1 MSTIAPLGAAAAAS
15 PAGPANT
22 SKAAR
27 RARRAASGRLGP
39 WRMLFLAVLGVYFF
53 VPLLAMARFAFQRWA
68 VPVLTWDR
76 IFDGWSFDAIVDAF
90 NDPNTLP
97 AARTTVLLAIAT
109 ILFTIVLLLP
119 ISIFVEIKA
128 RQLRPVLLVLTLAPW
143 VVPPIALVVGVAG
156 TFRSAVPW
164 FLGSIWCLV
173 PFYTLWA
180 LPFAYRAID
189 GGLRA
194 IDVRTLY
201 EASRSIGASVPT
213 FVFRVVLPNMI
224 SSMLVVSA
232 LTAATVGGEFAFAS
246 LLLKNTLPTQL
257 LLLNRADP
265 RGSMALSLLI
275 MLATTAII
283 GIAAALL
290 RRRGVSF
297 NAAGI

>member
-1 MSTIAPLGAAAAAS
+1 MSTVAPADPTAP
-15 PAGPANT
+15 PAANT

-27 RARRAASGRLGP
+27 RAQRAASGRLGP
-39 WRMLFLAVLGVYFF
+39 WRLLFLLVLGVYFF

-68 VPVLTWDR
+68 VPVLTWDKV
-76 IFDGWSFDAIVDAF
+76 FDGWSLGSIGDAF
-90 NDPNTLP
+90 REPNTIP

-109 ILFTIVLLLP
+109 IAFTIVLLLP
-119 ISIFVEIKA
+119 VSIFVEIKA

-180 LPFAYRAID
+180 LPFAYRSID

-201 EASRSIGASVPT
+201 EAARSIGVPVHT
-213 FVFRVVLPNMI
+213 FVLRIVLPNMV
-224 SSMLVVSA
+224 SSMIVVAA
-232 LTAATVGGEFAFAS
+232 LTAALVGGEFAFAS

-265 RGSMALSLLI
+265 RGSLALALLI
-275 MLATTAII
+275 MLVTTAII
-283 GIAAALL
+283 GASAALL

>member
-1 MSTIAPLGAAAAAS
+1 MNSVAPPVV
-15 PAGPANT
+15 PARPP
-22 SKAAR
+22 SKAEK

-39 WRMLFLAVLGVYFF
+39 WRMLFLFVLGLYFF

-68 VPVLTWDR
+68 VPVLTWDNLL
-76 IFDGWSFDAIVDAF
+76 DGWSLSSIVDAF
-90 NDPNTLP
+90 QEPNTLP
-97 AARTTVLLAIAT
+97 AARTTIMLAIAT

-156 TFRSAVPW
+156 TFRATAPW

-201 EASRSIGASVPT
+201 EAARSIGVPVPT
-213 FVFRVVLPNMI
+213 FVLRIVLPNMV

-246 LLLKNTLPTQL
+246 LLLKQTLPTQL
-257 LLLNRADP
+257 LMLNRADP
-265 RGSMALSLLI
+265 RGSMALALLI
-275 MLATTAII
+275 MVVTTAII

-297 NAAGI
+297 NAAGL